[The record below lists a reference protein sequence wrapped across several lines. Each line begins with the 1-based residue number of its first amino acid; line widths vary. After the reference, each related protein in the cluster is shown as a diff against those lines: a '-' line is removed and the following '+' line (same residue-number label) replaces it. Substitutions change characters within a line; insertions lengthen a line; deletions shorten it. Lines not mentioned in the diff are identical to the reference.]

1 MKVESPYSLL
11 DATENLHR
19 LDAGYWK
26 GVVTKYCDGLD
37 LLPGP
42 GATSIR
48 EAPTAERIRHV
59 LRFTQ
64 PLYSWIVLDLGRL
77 TAIVIGNAG
86 RHEGSLPGDHAAPD
100 VAVGGEPDS
109 EATARGR
116 LSREQRLHLLLNRRA
131 RKSSIAVDEI
141 EKALGYTIYGAI
153 NDTPEETRR
162 ERMWNAASSTRT
174 CRCTSRSPSLYEK
187 WRGVEE
193 KATRGPGSASSNVY
207 ARRRIRR
214 YGVE

>member
-48 EAPTAERIRHV
+48 EAPTAERVRHV
-59 LRFTQ
+59 IRFTQ

-77 TAIVIGNAG
+77 TASSLGMLDDTRDLFLVTTPHLTSLVEAG
-86 RHEGSLPGDHAAPD
+86 RILRRLL
-100 VAVGGEPDS
+100 
-109 EATARGR
+109 EAGFAK
-116 LSREQRLHLLLNRRA
+116 ERLHLLLNRKA
-131 RKSSIAVDEI
+131 RKSSIALDEI

-153 NDTPEETRR
+153 NDTPEEIAEKYVERR
-162 ERMWNAASSTRT
+162 FLDDNLQVHKQVTQ
-174 CRCTSRSPSLYEK
+174 LVQK

-193 KATRGPGSASSNVY
+193 KATSGSGLGFLKRLRTA
-207 ARRRIRR
+207 
-214 YGVE
+214 